1 MLSNMEIIEKYL
13 NKHVDEIIK
22 TFIDV
27 DKKKINKLLDYFRHK
42 SGNVFLTGVGKNGH
56 VAAKAVS
63 TLNSMGIKVFYI
75 NPVDAVHGDVGIVSD
90 KDVIIAISKSGNTD
104 EMVNFLHHVSKRTK
118 HICLIHSNNGN
129 ESLEY
134 TEFDLYISINHE
146 ADHLNKVPTVSIA
159 VYTILL
165 QSISCLL
172 AEENNLDMKS
182 FVFNHPGGTIGKTK
196 I

>member
-1 MLSNMEIIEKYL
+1 MSQIRKYFNQHIVGINESL
-13 NKHVDEIIK
+13 DA
-22 TFIDV
+22 IDQNLL
-27 DKKKINKLLDYFRHK
+27 DKLLDYFRYK
-42 SGNVFLTGVGKNGH
+42 NGNMFLTGIGKNGH

-75 NPVDAVHGDVGIVSD
+75 DPVDAVHGDVGIVD
-90 KDVIIAISKSGNTD
+90 INDTIIAISKSGETD
-104 EMVNFLHHVSKRTK
+104 ELINFLHHVNKRTQ
-118 HICLIHSNNGN
+118 HICLIHSNKGN
-129 ESLEY
+129 RSLEY
-134 TEFDLYISINHE
+134 CELDLFVPIKYE
-146 ADHLNKVPTVSIA
+146 ADYLNKVPTVSIA

-182 FVFNHPGGTIGKTK
+182 FIFNHPGGSIGKTK